1 MERENNV
8 KEKNHAYIS
17 QYKLRLKSVIIQGMP
32 FLITHTTLNS
42 KASV

>member
-8 KEKNHAYIS
+8 EKKPYIT

>member
-1 MERENNV
+1 MERENNA
-8 KEKNHAYIS
+8 KKKHAYIT

-42 KASV
+42 RASV